1 MIKFFKKLF
10 GKSDPVVPVLRLSGM
25 IAASSGP
32 RRGLSMAGMAPLI
45 DKAFEVKGAKAVAL
59 VINSPGGSPVQ
70 SSLIYDRIRYLS
82 REKDIPVLAF
92 VEDVAASGG
101 YWLACAGDEIYVN
114 ASSVVGSIGVV
125 SAGFG
130 FVDAIEKLGVTRR
143 VYTAGKRKVML
154 DPFQPENEGDIDHL
168 KTLQKDIHDQ
178 FTALVRHRR
187 GSKLTAPEDDLFSG
201 AFWTGLKA
209 VELGLA
215 DKTGEI
221 RQVLKERFGDKVQ
234 IKLVEGKKSMLG
246 LGGGASG
253 VFGKAALSQDMSD
266 TFADAVIDSAIH
278 RANEMSLR
286 QRLGL

>member
-1 MIKFFKKLF
+1 
-10 GKSDPVVPVLRLSGM
+10 
-25 IAASSGP
+25 
-32 RRGLSMAGMAPLI
+32 MAGMAPLI

-266 TFADAVIDSAIH
+266 TFADAVIDSAIR